1 MREEQD
7 LSILLYY
14 LPIAIGFVLLFGLIL
29 FSSLSSPPEEKVEV
43 VDGIEIVPEVIE
55 AMH

>member
-1 MREEQD
+1 MSEEQD
-7 LSILLYY
+7 LSVLLYY